1 MDKCGTLP
9 IAVYSNEARQDQST
23 APLVF
28 EEESQP
34 LSLTSTSEAHSERTS
49 NVDFSD
55 QVSDAESSYETDS
68 EAECTANEH
77 ANEIFFTHISLNMTR
92 SGRRVKAVSRLDL

>member
-1 MDKCGTLP
+1 MDKCGALP
-9 IAVYSNEARQDQST
+9 IAVYTNEARQDQST
-23 APLVF
+23 VPLVF

-34 LSLTSTSEAHSERTS
+34 LSLTSTSEAYSERSS

-68 EAECTANEH
+68 EAECTEQEH
-77 ANEIFFTHISLNMTR
+77 ANEIFFTHISQ
-92 SGRRVKAVSRLDL
+92 

>member
-1 MDKCGTLP
+1 M
-9 IAVYSNEARQDQST
+9 
-23 APLVF
+23 
-28 EEESQP
+28 
-34 LSLTSTSEAHSERTS
+34 
-49 NVDFSD
+49 DFSD

-68 EAECTANEH
+68 EAECTEQEH

>member
-9 IAVYSNEARQDQST
+9 IAVYTNEARQDQST

-34 LSLTSTSEAHSERTS
+34 YSERSS

-68 EAECTANEH
+68 EAECTEQEH

-92 SGRRVKAVSRLDL
+92 SGRRVKAVSRLNL